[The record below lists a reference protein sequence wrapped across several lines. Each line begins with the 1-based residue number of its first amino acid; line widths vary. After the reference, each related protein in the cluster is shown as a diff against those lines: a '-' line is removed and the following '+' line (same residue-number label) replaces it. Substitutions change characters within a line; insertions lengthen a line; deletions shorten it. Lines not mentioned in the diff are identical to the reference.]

1 MQRRYLFSSLLIGCL
16 CFAASA
22 QEQLGLR
29 VHTYAGINGAL
40 LNPAAPATSPFAW
53 DINLAEGAFFFSNN
67 YAFIRDTRALDLLK
81 ARDNAE
87 FFSAPD
93 FADDAEL
100 PANGF
105 LVDYYD
111 DGRKQYANALSSVTG
126 PSFFFRIGES
136 HTVGLITR
144 ARFMAT
150 GNGVSDNL
158 SYFIYE
164 DRPFLETFV
173 VEPFRM
179 GMMGWSEF
187 GLNYTYAAETGY
199 GKLAVGATLRYL
211 QGYEAAYLRSR
222 EAFDLTKLPGRTLS
236 GTPID
241 FAAGYSNGLFTGEDY
256 ELVRNGRGFA
266 ADLGATYA
274 IGEEEGAYDWKIG
287 VALLDLGGIRFNGA
301 KHRVQTL
308 DVRSVTAADYDDI
321 QNPEDLE
328 EKLRVFSFQ
337 TLSDSSASLQGNA
350 FTMSLPTAFSLQL
363 DRAFSE
369 KFAVNATYV
378 QGIPFGESGVQRGA
392 LLALTPHFGNRWFGA
407 ALPVSLYNW
416 QQLRLGVSLRL
427 AFFTIGSDKI
437 GSIFSRR
444 DFSGTDFYFAIKVN
458 PFKIRSSEKGHK
470 KGFSRG
476 NGKRMK
482 AGNGKVQCYDW

>member
-1 MQRRYLFSSLLIGCL
+1 MQLRYLFSSLLAGCL

-40 LNPAAPATSPFAW
+40 LNPAAPANSPFAW
-53 DINLAEGAFFFSNN
+53 DLNLAEGAVFFSNN
-67 YAFIRDTRALDLLK
+67 YAFIRNASALDLIK

-111 DGRKQYANALSSVTG
+111 DGRKQSANMLSSITG
-126 PSFFFRIGES
+126 PSFFFRIGEA
-136 HTVGLITR
+136 HTLGLVTR

-150 GNGVSDNL
+150 GNGISDNF
-158 SYFIYE
+158 SYFVYE
-164 DRPFLETFV
+164 DRPFFETFV

-179 GMMGWSEF
+179 GLMGWSEL
-187 GLNYTYAAETGY
+187 GLNYTYAVETES

-211 QGYEAAYLRSR
+211 QGYEAAYLRNH

-241 FAAGYSNGLFTGEDY
+241 FAAGYSEGVLAGENY

-266 ADLGATYA
+266 ADLGVTYT
-274 IGEEEGAYDWKIG
+274 IGGEEEGAYDWKIG

-301 KHRVQTL
+301 QHRVQTL

-369 KFAVNATYV
+369 KFALNATYV
-378 QGIPFGESGVQRGA
+378 QGIALGQSGVQRGA

-407 ALPVSLYNW
+407 AFPVSLYNW
-416 QQLRLGVSLRL
+416 QQLRLGLSLRL

-437 GSIFSRR
+437 GSIF
-444 DFSGTDFYFAIKVN
+444 
-458 PFKIRSSEKGHK
+458 
-470 KGFSRG
+470 
-476 NGKRMK
+476 
-482 AGNGKVQCYDW
+482 